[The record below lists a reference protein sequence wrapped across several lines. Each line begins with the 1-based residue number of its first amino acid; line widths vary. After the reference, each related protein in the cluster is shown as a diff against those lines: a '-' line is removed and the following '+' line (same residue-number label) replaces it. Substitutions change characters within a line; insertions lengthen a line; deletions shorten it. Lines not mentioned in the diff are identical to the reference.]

1 MEEPPYVRMMQ
12 SGSRL
17 GPFEVFVSYAH
28 VDESMRRALEA
39 HLSPLARTGRIAL
52 WHDRRIGAGHDW
64 AAEIDE
70 RIESADIILLLVS
83 PDFVASEYCYG
94 IEMTRA
100 VERHRAGAA
109 TVIPVILRPCQWD
122 ELPFAEIQA
131 LPTDARPITLWDNE
145 DEAYLDVANGLRNSL
160 ERLSPPEIV
169 KRSER
174 LSPSSLVALRT
185 NFLLRPGRLRPGMF
199 RLVAPDLAYQYESF
213 LVSGVWDGTHLEQVD
228 HVAVMSVVK
237 GHVLDKERAW
247 ESAEVAVGLTTARAA
262 FTVLVR
268 SEPGAE
274 DLTVRVRAEG
284 FHPQES
290 TARVLLS
297 PFPHGDFP

>member
-1 MEEPPYVRMMQ
+1 MRIYGPMEEPPYVRMMQ

-39 HLSPLARTGRIAL
+39 HLSPLARTWRIAL

-83 PDFVASEYCYG
+83 PYFVASEYCYG

-109 TVIPVILRPCQWD
+109 TVIPGILGPCQWD

-145 DEAYLDVANGLRNSL
+145 DEAYLDVVNGLRNSL
-160 ERLSPPEIV
+160 ERLPPPEIE

-185 NFLLRPGRLRPGMF
+185 NLLLRPGRLRPGNVPTRGSRS
-199 RLVAPDLAYQYESF
+199 RLPVR
-213 LVSGVWDGTHLEQVD
+213 
-228 HVAVMSVVK
+228 VVPCEWRLGWHPSRASRACC
-237 GHVLDKERAW
+237 GHVGRQ
-247 ESAEVAVGLTTARAA
+247 
-262 FTVLVR
+262 
-268 SEPGAE
+268 GAC
-274 DLTVRVRAEG
+274 
-284 FHPQES
+284 P
-290 TARVLLS
+290 
-297 PFPHGDFP
+297 